1 MDNMTL
7 EKILTTFGP
16 TGHEDT
22 ISEVLRDMV
31 APHADEVYNDKLG
44 NLIALK
50 RGVSGKKILL
60 TAHMDQIGLIVV
72 AIDEKG
78 FLRVSNVGGVNP
90 ALSVGH
96 QVVFGNGTRG
106 AVYMERTEKGL
117 AELKMSNL
125 FIDIGAE
132 SREEAEKLVS
142 IGDMCIFAGR
152 FAQMGNRIS
161 CSTLDDRICCAVLV
175 EAIKQAK
182 SEHDV
187 YYVFTVQEE
196 VGLRGAGTA
205 AYAIEPDLG
214 ISLDVTGTGDL
225 PEALPMAVEIG
236 KGPTVKVMDSS
247 VIVPPVVRTFMERAA
262 EEAGIPFQREVLR
275 AGGTDT
281 GAVQRTRGG
290 VLAGCIS
297 IGTRYIHSPVETCDR
312 RDFDNAVKLL
322 CACLAQKELPHK

>member
-7 EKILTTFGP
+7 QTILTTYGP
-16 TGHEDT
+16 TGHEDR
-22 ISEVLRDMV
+22 ISDVLKGLV
-31 APHADEVYNDKLG
+31 APYADEVYNDKLG
-44 NLIALK
+44 NLIAVK
-50 RGVSGKKILL
+50 RGTSGKKILL

-78 FLRVSNVGGVNP
+78 FLRVSNVGGINAP
-90 ALSVGH
+90 LSASH
-96 QVVFGNGTRG
+96 QVVFENGTRG
-106 AVYMERTEKGL
+106 VVYFERMEKGIGEVKL
-117 AELKMSNL
+117 NNL

-132 SREEAEKLVS
+132 SRAEAEQKVS
-142 IGDMCIFAGR
+142 VGDVCVFVGN
-152 FAQMGNRIS
+152 FTEMGNRIS
-161 CSTLDDRICCAVLV
+161 CSTLDDRICCAALV
-175 EAIKQAK
+175 EAIKQAR

-225 PEALPMAVEIG
+225 PEALPMAVELG

-247 VIVPPVVRTFMERAA
+247 VIVPPVVRKFMEDAA
-262 EEAGIPFQREVLR
+262 NEAGIPFQREVLR
-275 AGGTDT
+275 GGGTDT

-290 VLAGCIS
+290 VPAGCIS
-297 IGTRYIHSPVETCDR
+297 IGTRYIHSPVETCDM
-312 RDFDNAVKLL
+312 RDYENAVKLL
-322 CACLAQKELPHK
+322 CACLERKELPIA

>member
-1 MDNMTL
+1 MENQTL
-7 EKILTTFGP
+7 EKILTTYGP
-16 TGHEDT
+16 TGHEDR
-22 ISEVLRDMV
+22 ISALLAELVS
-31 APHADEVYNDKLG
+31 PYADEVYNDKLG
-44 NLIALK
+44 NLIAVK
-50 RGVSGKKILL
+50 RGTSGKKVLL
-60 TAHMDQIGLIVV
+60 TAHMDQIGLVVV

-90 ALSVGH
+90 VLSATH
-96 QVVFGNGTRG
+96 QVVFENGTRG
-106 AVYMERTEKGL
+106 AVYFERVEKGL
-117 AELKMSNL
+117 AEVKMNHI

-132 SREEAEKLVS
+132 SREEAEKLVN
-142 IGDMCIFAGR
+142 IGDMCIFVGN
-152 FAQMGNRIS
+152 FARMGNRLS

-196 VGLRGAGTA
+196 VGLRGAGA
-205 AYAIEPDLG
+205 VAYAVEPDLG

-225 PEALPMAVEIG
+225 PEALPMAVELG

-247 VIVPPVVRTFMERAA
+247 VIVPPVVRRFMEDAA
-262 EEAGIPFQREVLR
+262 TEAGIPFQREVLR

-281 GAVQRTRGG
+281 GAVQRSRGG

-297 IGTRYIHSPVETCDR
+297 IGTRYIHSPVETCDM
-312 RDFDNAVKLL
+312 RDFDNAVRLL